1 MRAASIRLCS
11 PRLAV
16 GVSGPTMLA
25 LDARPEN
32 AVRLSSVRLA
42 ADVSG
47 LTMLALNGQPENAG
61 IEPRSSPAGSRPTLD
76 WAEEQAGGGSPGL
89 RRLRLSASI
98 EADGAAA
105 ALRGSAWLG

>member
-11 PRLAV
+11 PRLAA

-61 IEPRSSPAGSRPTLD
+61 IDPPAHLHRNPPEPVR
-76 WAEEQAGGGSPGL
+76 AEEQ
-89 RRLRLSASI
+89 
-98 EADGAAA
+98 A
-105 ALRGSAWLG
+105 ALRGSAWRG